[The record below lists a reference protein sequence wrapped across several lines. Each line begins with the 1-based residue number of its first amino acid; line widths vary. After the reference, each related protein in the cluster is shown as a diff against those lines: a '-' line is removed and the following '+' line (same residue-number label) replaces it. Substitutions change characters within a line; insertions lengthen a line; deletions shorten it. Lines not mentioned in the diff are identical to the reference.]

1 MTDMLHKIRQR
12 IAGAIPV
19 VTRMEFAAGM
29 LAAMV
34 LVFVAQRAWAQQSAV
49 QALEKLGVLEPVLD
63 LIAKTIGG
71 AVLVACSAIG
81 AVVTFA
87 WKKGSAITKQLQ
99 ELTVTVAGIK
109 QTQDTMHAEAKER
122 TEQLHELKQVVAG
135 KAERLDAL
143 ESNVTELRR
152 HMLDHATPT
161 PNPSRTQEISA
172 PGALRK

>member
-12 IAGAIPV
+12 IRGEIPV
-19 VTRMEFAAGM
+19 VTQMEFAAGM

-34 LVFVAQRAWAQQSAV
+34 LVFVAQRAWGQQSAV

-87 WKKGSAITKQLQ
+87 WKKGSAITTQLQ
-99 ELTVTVAGIK
+99 ELTAAVAGIK
-109 QTQDTMHAEAKER
+109 KTQDTMHAEAKER

-161 PNPSRTQEISA
+161 QNPSRTQEVSA
-172 PGALRK
+172 PGAMRK